1 MSLGQ
6 RLAYGAI
13 LVLREPFRRLPPR
26 WAVGVG
32 AGLGRL
38 VASVHGPRTAIAR
51 INLEIA
57 FPDWTPAARRRVI
70 RESFANVGR
79 HLAEL
84 ALLQGAHRDALL
96 DRVRLEG
103 WEHLEAAQARSQT
116 GGVILLTAHLGS
128 WELGGIAA
136 VRAGIPLCVVHR
148 EFQNPFLEG
157 MVRRWR
163 SESGTQVEAL
173 GEAARGVLRALR
185 QGKAVG
191 MLFDQDAPRQE
202 ALFVP
207 FFSQLAAT
215 RSAPARLAVGTGTP
229 VVPVAFLRKP
239 DGLSHEV
246 RAGPPLDLEMAD
258 PGDPE
263 TLERNVTRMNRAL
276 EDIIRA
282 NPEQWS
288 WAHRRWRTRPEG
300 DTRRVYPS
308 RHRLRGLLRRRRER
322 ALTKDLDS

>member
-1 MSLGQ
+1 MGQ

-38 VASVHGPRTAIAR
+38 VALVHGPRTAIAR

-70 RESFANVGR
+70 RESFANMGR

-96 DRVRLEG
+96 DSVRFEG
-103 WEHLEAAQARSQT
+103 WEHLEAARARSKA

-128 WELGGIAA
+128 WELGAIAG
-136 VRAGIPLCVVHR
+136 VRAGVPVCVVHR
-148 EFQNPFLEG
+148 VFQNPYLEA

-163 SESGTQVEAL
+163 SESGMQVEAL

-191 MLFDQDAPRQE
+191 ILFDQDAPRQE
-202 ALFVP
+202 AIFVP
-207 FFSQLAAT
+207 FFSQQAAT
-215 RSAPARLAVGTGTP
+215 RSAPARLAARTRTP
-229 VVPVAFLRKP
+229 VVPIAFLRQP
-239 DGLSHEV
+239 DGFSHEV
-246 RAGPPLDLEMAD
+246 RAWPPLDLEMED

-263 TLERNVTRMNRAL
+263 LLARNVTRMNRAL
-276 EDIIRA
+276 EDVIRA
-282 NPEQWS
+282 NPEQWN
-288 WAHRRWRTRPEG
+288 WVHRRWRTRPEG
-300 DTRRVYPS
+300 DTRRIYPS
-308 RHRLRGLLRRRRER
+308 RHRLRRLLRRRRAR
-322 ALTKDLDS
+322 ALVTKS